1 MTLATELPPPPLP
14 HLEVSPAVIEASAAV
29 PAVAAAAVVVAA
41 AAAAAAAASS
51 SNQQQQDI
59 PPLAGSGR
67 NRNKMRKGS
76 R

>member
-1 MTLATELPPPPLP
+1 
-14 HLEVSPAVIEASAAV
+14 VIEASAAV

-76 R
+76 RKELIQPNRGCESKPKRR